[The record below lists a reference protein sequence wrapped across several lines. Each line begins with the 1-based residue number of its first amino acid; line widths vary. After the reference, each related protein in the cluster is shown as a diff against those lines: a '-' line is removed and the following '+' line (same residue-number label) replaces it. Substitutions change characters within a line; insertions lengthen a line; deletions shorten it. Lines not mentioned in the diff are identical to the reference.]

1 MEAGVGVDTRDG
13 FDAVEHAR
21 EMAGRRFRLD
31 GYYEVGREKILEF
44 AAAVQ
49 DEHAAHWDD
58 EVAAA
63 LGYSALPASPT
74 FVALL
79 GGPVLHG
86 VSELLMGYDL
96 RASVHTDQVLEF
108 HRPVVVGDRLTSNV
122 VLQSFRQAFGGDMLV
137 FENVVTDQCGE
148 AVVTGTTSMI
158 SRSDRS
164 AQTAELA
171 QRIGALVHRGLDTF
185 ARHAPE
191 RVELVN
197 WIPTP
202 ATYRSTHSRAV
213 GSLRECDEL
222 PSRTVFLTI
231 GDLVRYAGVAGD
243 ANPIHWHPDAA
254 RMVGLERGVVAHGML
269 TMAYAG
275 AFVTSWLGDPGAL
288 KRLSVRMSNPVYVG
302 SEGPTAIE
310 FTGKVKSIDPVAGT
324 AAVAIT
330 AMHEGRKVFGRATA
344 VVQLS

>member
-1 MEAGVGVDTRDG
+1 MNARVGVGIRDG
-13 FDAVEHAR
+13 FDVIESAR
-21 EMAGRRFRLD
+21 KISGRRFRLD
-31 GYYEVGREKILEF
+31 GYYEVGREKVLEF

-58 EVAAA
+58 VSAAA

-86 VSELLMGYDL
+86 MSELLLGYDL

-108 HRPVVVGDRLTSNV
+108 HRPVLVGDRLTSNV
-122 VLQSFRQAFGGDMLV
+122 LLQSFRQAFGGDMLV
-137 FENVVTDQCGE
+137 FENVVTDQRGE

-158 SRSDRS
+158 ARSERS
-164 AQTAELA
+164 EHSVEVA
-171 QRIGALVHRGLDTF
+171 QRIGALVHRGMDTF
-185 ARHAPE
+185 VRNSPE
-191 RVELVN
+191 QVELVD

-202 ATYRSTHSRAV
+202 ATYRSTYSRAV
-213 GSLRECDEL
+213 GSVHECDEL

-288 KRLSVRMSNPVYVG
+288 KQLSVRMSNPVYVG
-302 SEGPTAIE
+302 SDGPTAIE

-324 AAVAIT
+324 AAVTIT
-330 AMHEGRKVFGRATA
+330 ATHEGRKVFGRATA